1 MIYRSSVMGLF
12 KHILV
17 PTDFGEPS
25 HRALELAL
33 ELAGTHGADLTVM
46 HACEIPVYP
55 YEGMGALHIDLL
67 TPLEELARKKLD
79 ELVSSL
85 SQRGRSSKS
94 VLKVGIPWQEILEV
108 VRETQA
114 DLVVM
119 GTHGRRGV
127 THALLGSVAEKMVRM
142 SPVPVLTVRA

>member
-1 MIYRSSVMGLF
+1 MGLF

-25 HRALELAL
+25 QRAVELAL
-33 ELAGTHGADLTVM
+33 ELAKTHGAELTVM
-46 HACEIPVYP
+46 HTCEFPTYA
-55 YEGMGALHIDLL
+55 YEGMGAFPTDLL
-67 TPLEELARKKLD
+67 TPIEELARKKLD

-85 SQRGRSSKS
+85 SQRGASPEG
-94 VLKVGIPWQEILEV
+94 VLKLGTPWQEILHAIQ
-108 VRETQA
+108 ETRA

-127 THALLGSVAEKMVRM
+127 AHALLGSVAEKLVRM
-142 SPVPVLTVRA
+142 SPVPVLTVRAQ